1 MRILALVAILVL
13 ATTPSGDIL
22 HMSGPCRIPKGG
34 CGFLN
39 ITIENRLGAVMEDV
53 ILEFR
58 PYARAYVSPIH
69 GMIVMEDGKFPEI
82 PRILEVGD
90 VADEK
95 TLSVPVEAG
104 AAGVGSYLVAVRM
117 TFRSSGRNYTL
128 ASPGWF
134 PEEVFRSAVV
144 HGVVDLEKLGVDGL
158 IPDLLVSVVSST
170 WSKVRYALLAVL
182 VAAYAIVSLR
192 PPSRKEKYL
201 RYVCENGHVFY
212 HRDGLERCPVCGSRV
227 TPSGSAGSPS
237 SGPR

>member
-13 ATTPSGDIL
+13 TTTPSGDIL
-22 HMSGPCRIPKGG
+22 HMNSPCRIAKGG
-34 CGFLN
+34 SGFLN
-39 ITIENRLGAVMEDV
+39 VTIENRLGTVMEDV
-53 ILEFR
+53 VLEFR
-58 PYARAYVSPIH
+58 PYARAYLSPVH
-69 GMIVMEDGKFPEI
+69 GMVILEGGKFPEI
-82 PRILEVGD
+82 LRIVEVGD

-104 AAGVGSYLVAVRM
+104 EAGVGSYLVAVRM
-117 TFRSSGRNYTL
+117 TFRSSGRSYIL

-134 PEEVFRSAVV
+134 PEEVLRSAVV

-170 WSKVRYALLAVL
+170 WPKVRYALLAVL
-182 VAAYAIVSLR
+182 VAAYVIVSLR
-192 PPSRKEKYL
+192 PPSEGKKYL

-212 HRDGLERCPVCGSRV
+212 HREGLEKCPVCGSRV
-227 TPSGSAGSPS
+227 TPSGSSGSPS